1 MKGLDMLIS
10 HALGFKKSSTIKYV
24 SPSDTLAEAA
34 LMLAQNNI
42 GAMPVSEDGIMIHG
56 VISERDIVKALADKA
71 GEPLHSEV
79 RDYMTS
85 SVKKCKET
93 DLLRNVIKE
102 MNKGHF
108 RHIPVV
114 DENDKMIE
122 FISISDLV
130 LAHLNE
136 VEAENAAM
144 RSSVTDAPY

>member
-1 MKGLDMLIS
+1 MLIS
-10 HALGFKKSSTIKYV
+10 HALNFKKSKPIQFVASNSTLEDAVKM
-24 SPSDTLAEAA
+24 LAE
-34 LMLAQNNI
+34 NNI
-42 GAMPVSEDGIMIHG
+42 GAMPVSDDGLSIKGI
-56 VISERDIVKALADKA
+56 ISERDIVKAISNDKNNS
-71 GEPLHSEV
+71 LSSEIKNF
-79 RDYMTS
+79 MTP
-85 SVKKCKET
+85 SVKKCKKT
-93 DLLRNVIKE
+93 DQLRHVIRD

-144 RSSVTDAPY
+144 RSSVIETPY

>member
-1 MKGLDMLIS
+1 
-10 HALGFKKSSTIKYV
+10 
-24 SPSDTLAEAA
+24 
-34 LMLAQNNI
+34 MLAQNNI
-42 GAMPVSEDGIMIHG
+42 GAMPVSDDGIMILG

-71 GEPLHSEV
+71 GEPLNSEV
-79 RDYMTS
+79 KDYMTS

-144 RSSVTDAPY
+144 RSSVTEAPY

>member
-1 MKGLDMLIS
+1 
-10 HALGFKKSSTIKYV
+10 
-24 SPSDTLAEAA
+24 
-34 LMLAQNNI
+34 
-42 GAMPVSEDGIMIHG
+42 
-56 VISERDIVKALADKA
+56 
-71 GEPLHSEV
+71 
-79 RDYMTS
+79 
-85 SVKKCKET
+85 
-93 DLLRNVIKE
+93 

-144 RSSVTDAPY
+144 RSSVTEAPY

>member
-10 HALGFKKSSTIKYV
+10 HALGFKKPSTIKYV

-42 GAMPVSEDGIMIHG
+42 GAMPVSDDGIMIHG

-144 RSSVTDAPY
+144 RSSVTEAPY